1 MEEEKL
7 NNAILRATKVIEGLT
22 QVKEQQARDVINLSK
37 HIKEQM
43 KTIKILINKV
53 AELEGKVK
61 SSKAYPFGTGMW

>member
-43 KTIKILINKV
+43 RTIKILINKV
-53 AELEGKVK
+53 EELEGKVK
-61 SSKAYPFGTGMW
+61 SSKVYPFGTGMW